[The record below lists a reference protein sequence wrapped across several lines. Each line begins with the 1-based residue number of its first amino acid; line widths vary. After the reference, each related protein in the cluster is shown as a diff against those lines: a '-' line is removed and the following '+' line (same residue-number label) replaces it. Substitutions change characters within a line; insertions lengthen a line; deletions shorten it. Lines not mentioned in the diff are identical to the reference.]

1 MVDLL
6 GRTRT
11 SEAPLATET
20 VQDVLDRFRLWTGN
34 LGALYQPHKRLSLE
48 SRLAEFPEVQDQIC
62 EQLEDL
68 EESIRECH

>member
-11 SEAPLATET
+11 SEAHLATET
-20 VQDVLDRFRLWTGN
+20 VQDVLDRFILWTGN
-34 LGALYQPHKRLSLE
+34 LGALHQPHKRSSLE
-48 SRLAEFPEVQDQIC
+48 SRLARFPEVQDQIC